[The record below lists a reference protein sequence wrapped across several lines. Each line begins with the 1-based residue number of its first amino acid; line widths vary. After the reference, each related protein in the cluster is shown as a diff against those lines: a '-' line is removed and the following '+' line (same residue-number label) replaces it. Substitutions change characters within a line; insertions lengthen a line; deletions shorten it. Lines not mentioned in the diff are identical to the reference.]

1 MRRISSLLIV
11 SALALVAACKGSN
24 GSGYGPGSNPPQIT
38 CTGAVTVTDAVG
50 TSQPV
55 NYQAPTVSQGA
66 QPVNA
71 SCSPASGSAFPL
83 GDSTVTCTA
92 TDSQARTAS
101 CSFTVT
107 LKHRELSITKIV
119 AFGDSITEGQNGRPG
134 LIPFIDVPNAYPTI
148 LQQFFV
154 ERIPT
159 QQITV
164 VNAGFGGER
173 VTDPGSNQRLKDAI
187 AKHQPQVLLLLEGIN
202 DINGG
207 VGTNTVANG
216 IRDHIRT
223 ARDRG
228 VQYVIVSTVLPTA
241 RDVCTFP
248 SPPDPRC
255 RANDTPT
262 GQPDALNQQIRS
274 LVPAGGATLVD
285 PYNDFQANRATYI
298 DTDGLHLRPA
308 GNRALA
314 TAFWDRIVA
323 TVPAKQLFGY

>member
-1 MRRISSLLIV
+1 MRRISSILIV
-11 SALALVAACKGSN
+11 SALALVGACKDSN
-24 GSGYGPGSNPPQIT
+24 GGGPAPGTNPPQII
-38 CTGAVTVTDAVG
+38 CTAPVSVTDAVG

-55 NYQAPTVSQGA
+55 NFQAPTVSQGA
-66 QPVNA
+66 PPVNT

-83 GDSTVTCTA
+83 GTTNVTCTA
-92 TDSQARTAS
+92 TDAQARTAT
-101 CSFTVT
+101 CSFPVT
-107 LKHRELSITKIV
+107 LSHRQLAITKIV

-134 LIPFIDVPNAYPTI
+134 LVPFIDVPNAYPTV
-148 LQQFFV
+148 LQTFFV

-164 VNAGFGGER
+164 VNAGKGGER
-173 VTDPGSNQRLKDAI
+173 VTDPESNQRLKEAI

-228 VQYVIVSTVLPTA
+228 VQYVIVSTVLPVA
-241 RDVCTFP
+241 KDVCTFP
-248 SPPDPRC
+248 DPRDPRC
-255 RANDTPT
+255 RADDTPA
-262 GQPDALNQQIRS
+262 GQPEALNQQIRS
-274 LVPAGGATLVD
+274 LVPAGGATLID
-285 PYNDFQANRATYI
+285 PYNDFVANRATYI

-314 TAFWDRIVA
+314 TAFWNRIVE
-323 TVPAKQLFGY
+323 TVPAKLLFGY

>member
-1 MRRISSLLIV
+1 MRRTASLLIV
-11 SALALVAACKGSN
+11 SALALVAACKDSN
-24 GSGYGPGSNPPQIT
+24 GGGTTPATNPPQIT
-38 CTGAVTVTDAVG
+38 CTSPVTVTNAVG

-55 NYQAPTVSQGA
+55 NFQPPTVSQGA
-66 QPVNA
+66 PPVNTA
-71 SCSPASGSAFPL
+71 CSPASGSAFPL
-83 GDSTVTCTA
+83 GNTTVTCTA
-92 TDSQARTAS
+92 TDAQARTAN

-107 LKHRELSITKIV
+107 LQHKELAITKVV

-134 LIPFIDVPNAYPTI
+134 LVPFIDVPNAYPTV
-148 LQQFFV
+148 LQSFFV

-164 VNAGFGGER
+164 VNAGVGGER
-173 VTDPGSNQRLKDAI
+173 VTDPDSNQRLKDAI

-202 DINGG
+202 DLHGG
-207 VGTNTVANG
+207 VGTNTIANG

-228 VQYVIVSTVLPTA
+228 VQYVIVSTVLPTTSE
-241 RDVCTFP
+241 VCTFP
-248 SPPDPRC
+248 NPLDPPC
-255 RANDTPT
+255 RGARTPA
-262 GQPDALNQQIRS
+262 GQPEALNQQIRS

-314 TAFWDRIVA
+314 TAFWNRIVE